1 MSRFKELLTMKGKN
15 KNNINK
21 NSQNDSL
28 SELMDLYSSLKVSK
42 EYLQCFNNVL
52 LLLDKTYQSGFITNE
67 IFKIRKI
74 KNLIQKLN
82 KNISTREKLISL
94 LLKYDKYLTLH
105 ITDDI
110 HNDTIKELKDVLSDI
125 RIVSINIILGFLKIK
140 KTIALDCLRGKFSI
154 ENIITNEREY
164 LNKMKCDLYFLK
176 NSTIGNF
183 FNINENIDTFLS
195 NLKMEIPYDENISML
210 IKKCEYFLIKKNIE
224 IEMEEIRKEKEKME
238 KLKKNDLDIIEEKK
252 EDNDSINKKEKEME
266 EKVKEDI
273 NINQNHKQNKENK
286 NEEKKENKKI
296 IEKIP
301 QNNKYQY
308 EYIIGSLKQ
317 IDEIYSKY
325 YTSIPDDL
333 KNSFNISKNYND
345 YIKGIFPHIII
356 IKDNSKQIKGISFIN
371 FIESYKLFISNFSTN
386 TIEDYKDILN
396 DFIDFLKNN
405 YIFEELFL
413 DFYYNHIDGKFIQ
426 NKDLEKIL
434 TKEIKFKW
442 VNMENDG
449 TIRKIKY
456 KLINPNFKEK
466 KRNEGDIIKIKD
478 MAYIQF
484 KNIQGENATNMNDSD
499 LDKTKGIINMNS
511 IIKGEEEINIFPLFS
526 LFCEMMY
533 NGEYGV
539 ESQSM
544 EYMNMEVMKDISEDL
559 IKNFIKIDKDTFIK
573 YINEEY
579 SKIKIEKEKIG
590 SKLISDKENFN
601 CGSIFDMSISFENM
615 ISTKINNKIY
625 NKIWYIEDNSFI
637 QKLELKETEEIFYLL
652 PTKNEKIS
660 VMIYEENKQNKKS
673 QLNNYFEKDKENE
686 MTLFQYMNKIY
697 QDIIPIEN
705 ENKKGI
711 FIPPFSNSKFIN
723 FDNPKLLDEF
733 TVDNME
739 QNSYRIQ
746 NFSQLSQF
754 VFDEDKSKNL
764 LEIKLNEKDDII
776 IKNNFI
782 MAIINYDALNELE
795 VPTIMTF
802 LVNNK

>member
-1 MSRFKELLTMKGKN
+1 
-15 KNNINK
+15 
-21 NSQNDSL
+21 
-28 SELMDLYSSLKVSK
+28 
-42 EYLQCFNNVL
+42 
-52 LLLDKTYQSGFITNE
+52 
-67 IFKIRKI
+67 
-74 KNLIQKLN
+74 
-82 KNISTREKLISL
+82 
-94 LLKYDKYLTLH
+94 
-105 ITDDI
+105 
-110 HNDTIKELKDVLSDI
+110 
-125 RIVSINIILGFLKIK
+125 
-140 KTIALDCLRGKFSI
+140 
-154 ENIITNEREY
+154 
-164 LNKMKCDLYFLK
+164 
-176 NSTIGNF
+176 
-183 FNINENIDTFLS
+183 
-195 NLKMEIPYDENISML
+195 
-210 IKKCEYFLIKKNIE
+210 
-224 IEMEEIRKEKEKME
+224 
-238 KLKKNDLDIIEEKK
+238 
-252 EDNDSINKKEKEME
+252 
-266 EKVKEDI
+266 
-273 NINQNHKQNKENK
+273 
-286 NEEKKENKKI
+286 
-296 IEKIP
+296 
-301 QNNKYQY
+301 
-308 EYIIGSLKQ
+308 
-317 IDEIYSKY
+317 
-325 YTSIPDDL
+325 
-333 KNSFNISKNYND
+333 
-345 YIKGIFPHIII
+345 
-356 IKDNSKQIKGISFIN
+356 
-371 FIESYKLFISNFSTN
+371 
-386 TIEDYKDILN
+386 
-396 DFIDFLKNN
+396 
-405 YIFEELFL
+405 
-413 DFYYNHIDGKFIQ
+413 
-426 NKDLEKIL
+426 
-434 TKEIKFKW
+434 
-442 VNMENDG
+442 
-449 TIRKIKY
+449 
-456 KLINPNFKEK
+456 
-466 KRNEGDIIKIKD
+466 
-478 MAYIQF
+478 
-484 KNIQGENATNMNDSD
+484 
-499 LDKTKGIINMNS
+499 
-511 IIKGEEEINIFPLFS
+511 
-526 LFCEMMY
+526 
-533 NGEYGV
+533 
-539 ESQSM
+539 M

>member
-67 IFKIRKI
+67 IFKMRKI

-82 KNISTREKLISL
+82 KNISTRDKLISL
-94 LLKYDKYLTLH
+94 LKKYNNYLTLH
-105 ITDDI
+105 INDDI

-125 RIVSINIILGFLKIK
+125 RIVSINIILRFLKIK
-140 KTIALDCLRGKFSI
+140 KTTALDCLRGKFSI
-154 ENIITNEREY
+154 DNIITNERQY
-164 LNKMKCDLYFLK
+164 LNQMKEDLFFLK

-183 FNINENIDTFLS
+183 FSINENIDTFLS
-195 NLKMEIPYDENISML
+195 NLKMEVPYDENVSML

-224 IEMEEIRKEKEKME
+224 IQMEEIRKEKEKM
-238 KLKKNDLDIIEEKK
+238 KNIQKNDLDIIIEKK
-252 EDNDSINKKEKEME
+252 ENNDSISKKEKEME

-273 NINQNHKQNKENK
+273 NINQIKQNNDYK
-286 NEEKKENKKI
+286 NEEKNENKKI

-301 QNNKYQY
+301 SKNKYQY

-317 IDEIYSKY
+317 IDDIYSQY
-325 YTSIPDDL
+325 YKSIPEDL

-356 IKDNSKQIKGISFIN
+356 IKDNSKQIKGMTFIN

-396 DFIDFLKNN
+396 DLIDFLKNN
-405 YIFEELFL
+405 YIFKELFI
-413 DFYYNHIDGKFIQ
+413 DFYYNHIDDKFIQ
-426 NKDLEKIL
+426 NKELEKIL

-449 TIRKIKY
+449 KIRKIKY
-456 KLINPNFKEK
+456 KLINPNFTEK
-466 KRNEGDIIKIKD
+466 KKNEGDLIKIKD

-559 IKNFIKIDKDTFIK
+559 IKNFIKIDKDIFVK

-579 SKIKIEKEKIG
+579 SKIKIEKDKIG

-601 CGSIFDMSISFENM
+601 CGSIFDMSISFEN
-615 ISTKINNKIY
+615 ILSTKIDNKIY
-625 NKIWYIEDNSFI
+625 NKIWFIDDNSFI

-660 VMIYEENKQNKKS
+660 IMIYEENKQNKKS
-673 QLNNYFEKDKENE
+673 QLNNYFEKNKENE

-711 FIPPFSNSKFIN
+711 FIPPFSNTKFIN

-746 NFSQLSQF
+746 NFSQLSEF
-754 VFDEDKSKNL
+754 IFDVDTSKKL
-764 LEIKLNEKDDII
+764 LEIEINEKDDII

-782 MAIINYDALNELE
+782 IAIINYDALNELE
-795 VPTIMTF
+795 VSTIMTF
-802 LVNNK
+802 LINNK

>member
-1 MSRFKELLTMKGKN
+1 MKGKN
-15 KNNINK
+15 KKNTNK
-21 NSQNDSL
+21 NSQNDNL

-82 KNISTREKLISL
+82 KTISTREKLISL
-94 LLKYDKYLTLH
+94 LMKYDKYLTLH

-140 KTIALDCLRGKFSI
+140 KTTALDCLRGKFSI
-154 ENIITNEREY
+154 DNIITNEREY
-164 LNKMKCDLYFLK
+164 LNKMKFDLYFLK
-176 NSTIGNF
+176 NSTIGKF

-195 NLKMEIPYDENISML
+195 NLKMEVPYDENISML

-224 IEMEEIRKEKEKME
+224 IEMEEIRKEKEKM
-238 KLKKNDLDIIEEKK
+238 KNLKKNDLDRIEEKK
-252 EDNDSINKKEKEME
+252 EDNDSINKKEKELE

-273 NINQNHKQNKENK
+273 NRNQIHKQINDKK
-286 NEEKKENKKI
+286 NEEKNEKNKKI

-301 QNNKYQY
+301 QKNKYQY

-325 YTSIPDDL
+325 YESIPPDL

-356 IKDNSKQIKGISFIN
+356 IKDNSKQIKGMTFIN
-371 FIESYKLFISNFSTN
+371 FIESYKLCISNFSTN
-386 TIEDYKDILN
+386 SIEDYKDILN

-449 TIRKIKY
+449 KIRKIKY
-456 KLINPNFKEK
+456 KLINPNFTEK

-511 IIKGEEEINIFPLFS
+511 IIKGEEDINIFPLFS

-559 IKNFIKIDKDTFIK
+559 IKNFIKIDKDTFLK

-601 CGSIFDMSISFENM
+601 CGSIFDMSISFNNM
-615 ISTKINNKIY
+615 LTTKINNKIY

-746 NFSQLSQF
+746 NFSQISQI
-754 VFDEDKSKNL
+754 VFDEDTSKQL
-764 LEIKLNEKDDII
+764 LEIKLNEKEDII

-782 MAIINYDALNELE
+782 IAIINYDALNELE

>member
-1 MSRFKELLTMKGKN
+1 MKGKN
-15 KNNINK
+15 KKNTNK
-21 NSQNDSL
+21 NSQNDNL

-82 KNISTREKLISL
+82 KTISTREKLISL
-94 LLKYDKYLTLH
+94 LMKYDKYLTFH

-164 LNKMKCDLYFLK
+164 LNKMKFDLYFLK
-176 NSTIGNF
+176 NSTIGKF

-195 NLKMEIPYDENISML
+195 NLKMEVPYDENISML

-224 IEMEEIRKEKEKME
+224 IEMEEIRKEKEKM
-238 KLKKNDLDIIEEKK
+238 KNLKKNDLDIIEEKK
-252 EDNDSINKKEKEME
+252 EDNDSINKKEKELE

-273 NINQNHKQNKENK
+273 NRNQIHKQINDKKTEEK
-286 NEEKKENKKI
+286 NEKNKKI

-301 QNNKYQY
+301 QKNKYQY

-325 YTSIPDDL
+325 YESIPADL
-333 KNSFNISKNYND
+333 KNSFNITKNYND

-356 IKDNSKQIKGISFIN
+356 IKDNSKQIKGMTFIN
-371 FIESYKLFISNFSTN
+371 FIESYKLYISNFSTN
-386 TIEDYKDILN
+386 SIEDYKDILN
-396 DFIDFLKNN
+396 DFIDYLKNN

-449 TIRKIKY
+449 KIRKIKY
-456 KLINPNFKEK
+456 KLINQNFTEK
-466 KRNEGDIIKIKD
+466 KKNEGDLIKIKD

-559 IKNFIKIDKDTFIK
+559 IKNFIKIDKDIFVK

-579 SKIKIEKEKIG
+579 SKIKIEKDKIG

-601 CGSIFDMSISFENM
+601 CGSIFDMSISFEN
-615 ISTKINNKIY
+615 ILSTKIDNKIY
-625 NKIWYIEDNSFI
+625 NKIWFIDDNSFI

-746 NFSQLSQF
+746 NFSQISQI
-754 VFDEDKSKNL
+754 VFDEDTSKQL
-764 LEIKLNEKDDII
+764 LEIQFNEKEDII

-782 MAIINYDALNELE
+782 IAIINYDALNELE

>member
-67 IFKIRKI
+67 IFKMRKI

-82 KNISTREKLISL
+82 KNISTRDKLISL
-94 LLKYDKYLTLH
+94 LKKYNNYLTLH
-105 ITDDI
+105 INDDI

-140 KTIALDCLRGKFSI
+140 KTTALDCLRGKFSI
-154 ENIITNEREY
+154 DNIITNERQY
-164 LNKMKCDLYFLK
+164 LNQMKEDLFFLK

-183 FNINENIDTFLS
+183 FSINENIDTFLS
-195 NLKMEIPYDENISML
+195 NLKMEVPYDENVSML

-224 IEMEEIRKEKEKME
+224 IQMEEIRKEKEKM
-238 KLKKNDLDIIEEKK
+238 KNIQKNDLDIIIEKK
-252 EDNDSINKKEKEME
+252 ENNDSISKKEKEME

-273 NINQNHKQNKENK
+273 NINQIKQNNDYK
-286 NEEKKENKKI
+286 NEEKNENKKI

-301 QNNKYQY
+301 SKNKYQY

-317 IDEIYSKY
+317 IDDIYSQYHK
-325 YTSIPDDL
+325 SIPEDL

-356 IKDNSKQIKGISFIN
+356 IKDNSKQIKGMTFIN

-396 DFIDFLKNN
+396 DLIDFLKNN
-405 YIFEELFL
+405 YIFKELFI
-413 DFYYNHIDGKFIQ
+413 DFYYNHIDDKFIQ
-426 NKDLEKIL
+426 NKELEKIL

-449 TIRKIKY
+449 KIRKIKY
-456 KLINPNFKEK
+456 KLINPNFTEK
-466 KRNEGDIIKIKD
+466 KKNEGDLIKIKD

-559 IKNFIKIDKDTFIK
+559 IKNFIKIDKDIFVK

-579 SKIKIEKEKIG
+579 SKIKIEKDKIG

-601 CGSIFDMSISFENM
+601 CGSIFDMSISFEN
-615 ISTKINNKIY
+615 ILSTKIDNKIY
-625 NKIWYIEDNSFI
+625 NKIWFIDDNSFI

-660 VMIYEENKQNKKS
+660 IMIYEENKQNKKS
-673 QLNNYFEKDKENE
+673 QLNNYFEKNKENE

-711 FIPPFSNSKFIN
+711 FIPPFSNTKFIN

-746 NFSQLSQF
+746 NFSQLSEF
-754 VFDEDKSKNL
+754 IFDVDTSKKL
-764 LEIKLNEKDDII
+764 LEIEINEKDDII

-782 MAIINYDALNELE
+782 IAIINYDALNELE
-795 VPTIMTF
+795 VSTIMTF
-802 LVNNK
+802 LINNK

>member
-1 MSRFKELLTMKGKN
+1 MKGKN

-67 IFKIRKI
+67 IFKMRKI

-82 KNISTREKLISL
+82 KNISTRDKLISL
-94 LLKYDKYLTLH
+94 LKKYNNYLTLH
-105 ITDDI
+105 INDDI

-140 KTIALDCLRGKFSI
+140 KTTALDCLRGKFSI
-154 ENIITNEREY
+154 DNIITNERQY
-164 LNKMKCDLYFLK
+164 LNQMKEDLFFLK

-183 FNINENIDTFLS
+183 FSINENIDTFLS
-195 NLKMEIPYDENISML
+195 NLKMEVPYDENVSML

-224 IEMEEIRKEKEKME
+224 IQMEEIRKEKEKM
-238 KLKKNDLDIIEEKK
+238 KNIQKNDLDIIIEKK
-252 EDNDSINKKEKEME
+252 ENNDSISKKEKEME

-273 NINQNHKQNKENK
+273 NINQIKQNNDYK
-286 NEEKKENKKI
+286 NEEKNENKKI

-301 QNNKYQY
+301 SKNKYQY

-325 YTSIPDDL
+325 YKSIPEDL

-356 IKDNSKQIKGISFIN
+356 IKDNSKQIKGMTFIN

-396 DFIDFLKNN
+396 DLIDFLKNN
-405 YIFEELFL
+405 YIFKELFI
-413 DFYYNHIDGKFIQ
+413 DFYYNHIDDKFIQ
-426 NKDLEKIL
+426 NKELEKIL

-449 TIRKIKY
+449 KIRKIKY
-456 KLINPNFKEK
+456 KLINPNFTEK
-466 KRNEGDIIKIKD
+466 KKKEGDLIKIKN

-559 IKNFIKIDKDTFIK
+559 IKNFIKIDKDIFVK

-579 SKIKIEKEKIG
+579 SKIKIEKDKIG

-601 CGSIFDMSISFENM
+601 CGSIFDMSISFEN
-615 ISTKINNKIY
+615 ILSTKIDNKIY
-625 NKIWYIEDNSFI
+625 NKIWFIDDNSFI

-660 VMIYEENKQNKKS
+660 IMIYEENKQNKKS
-673 QLNNYFEKDKENE
+673 QLNNYFEKNKENE

-711 FIPPFSNSKFIN
+711 FIPPFSNTKFIN

-746 NFSQLSQF
+746 NFSQLSEF
-754 VFDEDKSKNL
+754 IFDVDTSKKL
-764 LEIKLNEKDDII
+764 LEIEINEKDDII

-782 MAIINYDALNELE
+782 IAIINYDALNELE
-795 VPTIMTF
+795 VSTIMTF
-802 LVNNK
+802 LINNK

>member
-1 MSRFKELLTMKGKN
+1 
-15 KNNINK
+15 
-21 NSQNDSL
+21 
-28 SELMDLYSSLKVSK
+28 MDLYSSLKVSK

-67 IFKIRKI
+67 IFKMRKI

-82 KNISTREKLISL
+82 KNISTRDKLISL
-94 LLKYDKYLTLH
+94 LKKYNNYLTLH
-105 ITDDI
+105 INDDI

-140 KTIALDCLRGKFSI
+140 KTTALDCLRGKFSI
-154 ENIITNEREY
+154 DNIITNERQY
-164 LNKMKCDLYFLK
+164 LNQMKEDLFFLK

-183 FNINENIDTFLS
+183 FSINENIDTFLS
-195 NLKMEIPYDENISML
+195 NLKMEVPYDENVSML

-224 IEMEEIRKEKEKME
+224 IQMEEIRKEKEKM
-238 KLKKNDLDIIEEKK
+238 KNIQKNDLDIIIEKK
-252 EDNDSINKKEKEME
+252 ENNDSISKKEKEME

-273 NINQNHKQNKENK
+273 NINQIKQNNDYK
-286 NEEKKENKKI
+286 NEEKNENKKI

-301 QNNKYQY
+301 SKNKYQY

-325 YTSIPDDL
+325 YESIPADL
-333 KNSFNISKNYND
+333 KNSFNITKNYND

-356 IKDNSKQIKGISFIN
+356 IKDNSKQIKGMTFIN

-396 DFIDFLKNN
+396 DLIDFLKNN
-405 YIFEELFL
+405 YIFKELFI
-413 DFYYNHIDGKFIQ
+413 DFYYNHIDDKFIQ
-426 NKDLEKIL
+426 NKELEKIL

-449 TIRKIKY
+449 KIRKIKY
-456 KLINPNFKEK
+456 KLINQNFTEK
-466 KRNEGDIIKIKD
+466 KKNEGDLIKIKD

-559 IKNFIKIDKDTFIK
+559 IKNFIKIDKDIFVK

-579 SKIKIEKEKIG
+579 SKIKIEKDKIG

-601 CGSIFDMSISFENM
+601 CGSIFDMSISFEN
-615 ISTKINNKIY
+615 ILSTKIDNKIY
-625 NKIWYIEDNSFI
+625 NKIWFIDDNSFI

-660 VMIYEENKQNKKS
+660 IMIYEENKQNKKS

-711 FIPPFSNSKFIN
+711 FIPPFSNTKFIN

-746 NFSQLSQF
+746 NFSQISQI
-754 VFDEDKSKNL
+754 VFDEDTSKQL
-764 LEIKLNEKDDII
+764 LEIQLNEKEDII

-782 MAIINYDALNELE
+782 IAIINYDALNELE

>member
-1 MSRFKELLTMKGKN
+1 MKGKN

-67 IFKIRKI
+67 IFKMRKI

-82 KNISTREKLISL
+82 KNISTRDKLISL
-94 LLKYDKYLTLH
+94 LKKYNNYLTLH
-105 ITDDI
+105 INDDI

-140 KTIALDCLRGKFSI
+140 KTTALDCLRGKFSI
-154 ENIITNEREY
+154 DNIITNERQY
-164 LNKMKCDLYFLK
+164 LNQMKEDLFFLK

-183 FNINENIDTFLS
+183 FSINENIDTFLS
-195 NLKMEIPYDENISML
+195 NLKMEVPYDENVSML

-224 IEMEEIRKEKEKME
+224 IQMEEIRKEKEKM
-238 KLKKNDLDIIEEKK
+238 KNIQKNDLDIIIEKK
-252 EDNDSINKKEKEME
+252 ENNDSISKKEKEME

-273 NINQNHKQNKENK
+273 NINQNHKQNNENK

-301 QNNKYQY
+301 SKNKYQY

-356 IKDNSKQIKGISFIN
+356 IKDNSKQIKGMTFIN

-511 IIKGEEEINIFPLFS
+511 IIKGEEDINIFPLFS

-579 SKIKIEKEKIG
+579 SKIKIEKDKIG

-625 NKIWYIEDNSFI
+625 NKIWFIDDNSFI

>member
-82 KNISTREKLISL
+82 KTISTREKLISL
-94 LLKYDKYLTLH
+94 LMKYDKYLTLH

-164 LNKMKCDLYFLK
+164 LNKMKFDLYFLK
-176 NSTIGNF
+176 NSTIGKF

-195 NLKMEIPYDENISML
+195 NLKMEVPYDENISML

-224 IEMEEIRKEKEKME
+224 IEMEEIRKEKEKM
-238 KLKKNDLDIIEEKK
+238 KNLKKNDLDIIEEKK

-273 NINQNHKQNKENK
+273 NINQIKQNNDYK
-286 NEEKKENKKI
+286 NEEKNENKKI

-301 QNNKYQY
+301 SKNKYQY

-325 YTSIPDDL
+325 YESIPPDL
-333 KNSFNISKNYND
+333 KNSFNITKNYND
-345 YIKGIFPHIII
+345 YIKGIFPHSII
-356 IKDNSKQIKGISFIN
+356 IKDNSKQIKGMTFIN

-396 DFIDFLKNN
+396 DLIDFLKNN
-405 YIFEELFL
+405 YIFKELFI
-413 DFYYNHIDGKFIQ
+413 DFYYNHIDDKFIQ
-426 NKDLEKIL
+426 NKELEKIL

-449 TIRKIKY
+449 KIRKIKY
-456 KLINPNFKEK
+456 KLINQNFTEK
-466 KRNEGDIIKIKD
+466 K
-478 MAYIQF
+478 
-484 KNIQGENATNMNDSD
+484 
-499 LDKTKGIINMNS
+499 
-511 IIKGEEEINIFPLFS
+511 
-526 LFCEMMY
+526 
-533 NGEYGV
+533 
-539 ESQSM
+539 
-544 EYMNMEVMKDISEDL
+544 
-559 IKNFIKIDKDTFIK
+559 
-573 YINEEY
+573 
-579 SKIKIEKEKIG
+579 
-590 SKLISDKENFN
+590 
-601 CGSIFDMSISFENM
+601 
-615 ISTKINNKIY
+615 
-625 NKIWYIEDNSFI
+625 
-637 QKLELKETEEIFYLL
+637 
-652 PTKNEKIS
+652 
-660 VMIYEENKQNKKS
+660 KK
-673 QLNNYFEKDKENE
+673 
-686 MTLFQYMNKIY
+686 
-697 QDIIPIEN
+697 
-705 ENKKGI
+705 
-711 FIPPFSNSKFIN
+711 
-723 FDNPKLLDEF
+723 
-733 TVDNME
+733 
-739 QNSYRIQ
+739 
-746 NFSQLSQF
+746 
-754 VFDEDKSKNL
+754 
-764 LEIKLNEKDDII
+764 
-776 IKNNFI
+776 
-782 MAIINYDALNELE
+782 
-795 VPTIMTF
+795 
-802 LVNNK
+802 

>member
-1 MSRFKELLTMKGKN
+1 MKGKN

-67 IFKIRKI
+67 IFKMRKI

-82 KNISTREKLISL
+82 KNISTRDKLISL
-94 LLKYDKYLTLH
+94 LKKYNNYLTLH
-105 ITDDI
+105 INDDI

-140 KTIALDCLRGKFSI
+140 KTTALDCLRGKFSI
-154 ENIITNEREY
+154 DNIITNERQY
-164 LNKMKCDLYFLK
+164 LNQMKEDLFFLK

-183 FNINENIDTFLS
+183 FSINENIDTFLS
-195 NLKMEIPYDENISML
+195 NLKMEVPYDENVSML

-224 IEMEEIRKEKEKME
+224 IQMEEIRKEKEKM
-238 KLKKNDLDIIEEKK
+238 KNIQKNDLDIIIEKK
-252 EDNDSINKKEKEME
+252 ENNDSISKKEKEME

-273 NINQNHKQNKENK
+273 NINQIKQNNDYK
-286 NEEKKENKKI
+286 NEEKNENKKI

-301 QNNKYQY
+301 SKNKYQY

-317 IDEIYSKY
+317 IDDIYSQY
-325 YTSIPDDL
+325 YKSIPEDL

-356 IKDNSKQIKGISFIN
+356 IKDNSKQIKGMTFIN

-396 DFIDFLKNN
+396 DLIDFLKNN
-405 YIFEELFL
+405 YIFKELFI
-413 DFYYNHIDGKFIQ
+413 DFYYNHIDDKFIQ
-426 NKDLEKIL
+426 NKELEKIL

-449 TIRKIKY
+449 KIRKIKY
-456 KLINPNFKEK
+456 KFINQNFTEK
-466 KRNEGDIIKIKD
+466 KKNEGDLIKIKD

-559 IKNFIKIDKDTFIK
+559 IKNFIKIDKDIFVK

-579 SKIKIEKEKIG
+579 SKIKIEKDKIG

-601 CGSIFDMSISFENM
+601 CGSIFDMSISFEN
-615 ISTKINNKIY
+615 ILSTKIDNKIY
-625 NKIWYIEDNSFI
+625 NKIWFIDDNSFI

-660 VMIYEENKQNKKS
+660 IMIYEENKQNKKS
-673 QLNNYFEKDKENE
+673 QLNNYFEKNKENE

-711 FIPPFSNSKFIN
+711 FIPPFSNTKFIN

-746 NFSQLSQF
+746 NFSQLSEF
-754 VFDEDKSKNL
+754 IFDVDTSKKL
-764 LEIKLNEKDDII
+764 LEIEINEKDDII

-782 MAIINYDALNELE
+782 IAIINYDALNELE
-795 VPTIMTF
+795 VSTIMTF
-802 LVNNK
+802 LINNK

>member
-356 IKDNSKQIKGISFIN
+356 IKDNSKQIKGMSFIN

>member
-1 MSRFKELLTMKGKN
+1 MKGKN

-52 LLLDKTYQSGFITNE
+52 LLLDKTYQSGFIANE
-67 IFKIRKI
+67 IFKMRKI

-82 KNISTREKLISL
+82 KNISTRDKLISL
-94 LLKYDKYLTLH
+94 LKKYNNYLTLH
-105 ITDDI
+105 INDDI

-140 KTIALDCLRGKFSI
+140 KTTALDCLRGKFSI
-154 ENIITNEREY
+154 DNIITNERQY
-164 LNKMKCDLYFLK
+164 LNQMKEDLFFLK

-183 FNINENIDTFLS
+183 FSINENIDTFLS
-195 NLKMEIPYDENISML
+195 NLKMEVPYDENVSML

-224 IEMEEIRKEKEKME
+224 IQMEEIRKEKEKM
-238 KLKKNDLDIIEEKK
+238 KNIQKNDLDIIIEKK
-252 EDNDSINKKEKEME
+252 ENNDSISKKEKEME

-273 NINQNHKQNKENK
+273 NINQIKQNNDYK
-286 NEEKKENKKI
+286 NEEKNENKKI

-301 QNNKYQY
+301 SKNKYQY

-325 YTSIPDDL
+325 YKSIPEDL

-356 IKDNSKQIKGISFIN
+356 IKDNSKQIKGMTFIN

-386 TIEDYKDILN
+386 TIEDYKDIIN
-396 DFIDFLKNN
+396 DLIDFLKNN
-405 YIFEELFL
+405 YIFKELFI
-413 DFYYNHIDGKFIQ
+413 DFYYNHIDDKFIQ
-426 NKDLEKIL
+426 NKELEKIL

-449 TIRKIKY
+449 KIRKIKY
-456 KLINPNFKEK
+456 KLPNPNFNEK
-466 KRNEGDIIKIKD
+466 NISEGDLIKIKN
-478 MAYIQF
+478 MSYIQF
-484 KNIQGENATNMNDSD
+484 KILQGDNATNMNDSD
-499 LDKTKGIINMNS
+499 LDKTKGIINLNS
-511 IIKGEEEINIFPLFS
+511 IIKEEEEINIFPLFS

-559 IKNFIKIDKDTFIK
+559 IKNFIKTNKEVFINFIK
-573 YINEEY
+573 EKY
-579 SKIKIEKEKIG
+579 SNFKIENDIIG
-590 SKLISDKENFN
+590 SKLISDKDNFN
-601 CGSIFDMSISFENM
+601 CGSFLDMSISFEN
-615 ISTKINNKIY
+615 IITSKINNKIY
-625 NKIWYIEDNSFI
+625 NKIWYNDINSGV
-637 QKLELKETEEIFYLL
+637 QKLILQETEEIFYLL
-652 PTKNEKIS
+652 PTKNEKVS
-660 VMIYEENKQNKKS
+660 VMIYEENKENKKS
-673 QLNNYFEKDKENE
+673 NLNYYFDPKKENE
-686 MTLFQYMNKIY
+686 ITLIQYINKNY
-697 QDIIPIEN
+697 EDIIPIEN
-705 ENKKGI
+705 GNKKGI
-711 FIPPFSNSKFIN
+711 FIPPFSKYNKLN
-723 FDNPKLLDEF
+723 FENPKSLDEF

-739 QNSYRIQ
+739 QNSYRIE
-746 NFSQLSQF
+746 NFSQISELIFDKDNSKQF
-754 VFDEDKSKNL
+754 LDIEY
-764 LEIKLNEKDDII
+764 NEKEDYI

-782 MAIINYDALNELE
+782 IAIINYDALNDLE
-795 VPTIMTF
+795 IPSILSF
-802 LVNNK
+802 LVKI

>member
-1 MSRFKELLTMKGKN
+1 MKGKN

-140 KTIALDCLRGKFSI
+140 KTTALDCLRGKFSI
-154 ENIITNEREY
+154 DNIITNERQY
-164 LNKMKCDLYFLK
+164 LNQMKEDLFFLK

-183 FNINENIDTFLS
+183 FSINENIDTFLS
-195 NLKMEIPYDENISML
+195 NLKMEVPYDENVSML

-224 IEMEEIRKEKEKME
+224 IQMEEIRKEKEKM
-238 KLKKNDLDIIEEKK
+238 KNIQKNDLDIIIEKK
-252 EDNDSINKKEKEME
+252 ENNDSISKKEKEME

-273 NINQNHKQNKENK
+273 NINQIKQNNDYK
-286 NEEKKENKKI
+286 NEEKNENKKI

-301 QNNKYQY
+301 SKNKYQY

-325 YTSIPDDL
+325 YKSIPEDL

-356 IKDNSKQIKGISFIN
+356 IKDNSKQIKGMTFIN
-371 FIESYKLFISNFSTN
+371 FIESYKLYISNFSTN
-386 TIEDYKDILN
+386 SIEDYKDILN

-559 IKNFIKIDKDTFIK
+559 IKNFIKIDKDIFVK

-579 SKIKIEKEKIG
+579 SKIKIEKDKIG

-601 CGSIFDMSISFENM
+601 CGSIFDMSISFEN
-615 ISTKINNKIY
+615 ILSTKIDNKIY
-625 NKIWYIEDNSFI
+625 NKIWFIDDNSFI

-660 VMIYEENKQNKKS
+660 IMIYEENKQNKKS
-673 QLNNYFEKDKENE
+673 QLNNYFEKNKENE

-711 FIPPFSNSKFIN
+711 FIPPFSNTKFIN

-746 NFSQLSQF
+746 NFSQLSEF
-754 VFDEDKSKNL
+754 IFDVDTSKKL
-764 LEIKLNEKDDII
+764 LEIEINEKEDII

-782 MAIINYDALNELE
+782 IAIINYDALNELE
-795 VPTIMTF
+795 VSTIMTF
-802 LVNNK
+802 LINNK

>member
-1 MSRFKELLTMKGKN
+1 MKGKN

-67 IFKIRKI
+67 IFKMRKI

-82 KNISTREKLISL
+82 KNISTRDKLISL
-94 LLKYDKYLTLH
+94 LKKYNNYLTLH
-105 ITDDI
+105 INDDI

-140 KTIALDCLRGKFSI
+140 KTTALDCLRGKFSI
-154 ENIITNEREY
+154 DNIITNERQY
-164 LNKMKCDLYFLK
+164 LNQMKEDLFFLK

-183 FNINENIDTFLS
+183 FSINENIDTFLS
-195 NLKMEIPYDENISML
+195 NLKMEVPYDENVSML

-224 IEMEEIRKEKEKME
+224 IQMEEIRKEKEKM
-238 KLKKNDLDIIEEKK
+238 KNIQKNDLDIIIEKK
-252 EDNDSINKKEKEME
+252 ENNDSISKKEKEME

-273 NINQNHKQNKENK
+273 NINQIKQNNDYK
-286 NEEKKENKKI
+286 NEEKNENKKI

-301 QNNKYQY
+301 SKNKYQY

-317 IDEIYSKY
+317 IDDIYSQY
-325 YTSIPDDL
+325 YKSIPEDL

-356 IKDNSKQIKGISFIN
+356 IKDNSKQIKGMTFIN

-396 DFIDFLKNN
+396 DLIDFLKNN
-405 YIFEELFL
+405 YIFKELFI
-413 DFYYNHIDGKFIQ
+413 DFYYNHIDDKFIQ
-426 NKDLEKIL
+426 NKELEKIL

-449 TIRKIKY
+449 KIRKIKY
-456 KLINPNFKEK
+456 KLINPNFTEK
-466 KRNEGDIIKIKD
+466 KKNEGDLIKIKD

-559 IKNFIKIDKDTFIK
+559 IKNFIKIDKDIFVK

-579 SKIKIEKEKIG
+579 SKIKIEKDKIG

-601 CGSIFDMSISFENM
+601 CGSIFDMSISFEN
-615 ISTKINNKIY
+615 ILSTKIDNKIY
-625 NKIWYIEDNSFI
+625 NKIWFIDDNSFI

-660 VMIYEENKQNKKS
+660 IMIYEENKQNKKS
-673 QLNNYFEKDKENE
+673 QLNNYFEKNKENE

-711 FIPPFSNSKFIN
+711 FIPPFSNTKFIN

-746 NFSQLSQF
+746 NFSQLSEF
-754 VFDEDKSKNL
+754 IFDVDTSKKL
-764 LEIKLNEKDDII
+764 LEIEINEKDDII

-782 MAIINYDALNELE
+782 IAIINYDALNELE
-795 VPTIMTF
+795 VSTIMTF
-802 LVNNK
+802 LINNK

>member
-1 MSRFKELLTMKGKN
+1 M
-15 KNNINK
+15 
-21 NSQNDSL
+21 
-28 SELMDLYSSLKVSK
+28 
-42 EYLQCFNNVL
+42 
-52 LLLDKTYQSGFITNE
+52 
-67 IFKIRKI
+67 
-74 KNLIQKLN
+74 
-82 KNISTREKLISL
+82 
-94 LLKYDKYLTLH
+94 
-105 ITDDI
+105 
-110 HNDTIKELKDVLSDI
+110 
-125 RIVSINIILGFLKIK
+125 
-140 KTIALDCLRGKFSI
+140 
-154 ENIITNEREY
+154 
-164 LNKMKCDLYFLK
+164 
-176 NSTIGNF
+176 
-183 FNINENIDTFLS
+183 
-195 NLKMEIPYDENISML
+195 
-210 IKKCEYFLIKKNIE
+210 
-224 IEMEEIRKEKEKME
+224 
-238 KLKKNDLDIIEEKK
+238 
-252 EDNDSINKKEKEME
+252 
-266 EKVKEDI
+266 
-273 NINQNHKQNKENK
+273 
-286 NEEKKENKKI
+286 
-296 IEKIP
+296 
-301 QNNKYQY
+301 
-308 EYIIGSLKQ
+308 
-317 IDEIYSKY
+317 
-325 YTSIPDDL
+325 
-333 KNSFNISKNYND
+333 
-345 YIKGIFPHIII
+345 
-356 IKDNSKQIKGISFIN
+356 SFIN

-579 SKIKIEKEKIG
+579 SKIKIEKEKFG

>member
-67 IFKIRKI
+67 IFKMRKI

-82 KNISTREKLISL
+82 KNISTRDKLISL
-94 LLKYDKYLTLH
+94 LKKYNNYLTLH
-105 ITDDI
+105 INDDI

-140 KTIALDCLRGKFSI
+140 KTTALDCLRGKFSI
-154 ENIITNEREY
+154 DNIITNERQY
-164 LNKMKCDLYFLK
+164 LNQMKEDLFFLK

-183 FNINENIDTFLS
+183 FSINENIDTFLS
-195 NLKMEIPYDENISML
+195 NLKMEVPYDENVSML

-224 IEMEEIRKEKEKME
+224 IQMEEIRKEKEKM
-238 KLKKNDLDIIEEKK
+238 KNIQKNDLDIIIEKK
-252 EDNDSINKKEKEME
+252 ENNDSISKKEKEME

-273 NINQNHKQNKENK
+273 NINQIKQNNDYK
-286 NEEKKENKKI
+286 NEEKNENKKI

-301 QNNKYQY
+301 SKNKYQY

-317 IDEIYSKY
+317 IDDIYSQY
-325 YTSIPDDL
+325 YKSIPEDL

-356 IKDNSKQIKGISFIN
+356 IKDNSKQIKGMTFIN

-396 DFIDFLKNN
+396 DLIDFLKNN
-405 YIFEELFL
+405 YIFKELFI
-413 DFYYNHIDGKFIQ
+413 DFYYNHIDDKFIQ
-426 NKDLEKIL
+426 NKELEKIL

-449 TIRKIKY
+449 KIRKIKY
-456 KLINPNFKEK
+456 KLINPNFTEK
-466 KRNEGDIIKIKD
+466 KKNEGDLIKIKD

-559 IKNFIKIDKDTFIK
+559 IKNFIKIDKDIFVK

-579 SKIKIEKEKIG
+579 SKIKIEKDKIG

-601 CGSIFDMSISFENM
+601 CGSIFDMSISFEN
-615 ISTKINNKIY
+615 ILSTKIDNKIY
-625 NKIWYIEDNSFI
+625 NKIWFIDDNSFI

-660 VMIYEENKQNKKS
+660 IMIYEENKQNKKS
-673 QLNNYFEKDKENE
+673 QLNNYFEKNKENE

-711 FIPPFSNSKFIN
+711 FIPPFSNTKFIN

-746 NFSQLSQF
+746 NFSQLSEF
-754 VFDEDKSKNL
+754 IFDVDTSKKL
-764 LEIKLNEKDDII
+764 LEIEINEKDDII

-782 MAIINYDALNELE
+782 IAIINYDALNELE
-795 VPTIMTF
+795 VSTIMTF
-802 LVNNK
+802 LINNK

>member
-1 MSRFKELLTMKGKN
+1 MKGKN

-67 IFKIRKI
+67 IFKMRKI

-82 KNISTREKLISL
+82 KNISTRDKLISL
-94 LLKYDKYLTLH
+94 LKKYNNYLTLH
-105 ITDDI
+105 INDDI

-140 KTIALDCLRGKFSI
+140 KTTALDCLRGKFSI
-154 ENIITNEREY
+154 DNIITNERQY
-164 LNKMKCDLYFLK
+164 LNQMKEDLFFLK

-183 FNINENIDTFLS
+183 FSINENIDTFLS
-195 NLKMEIPYDENISML
+195 NLKMEVPYDENVSML

-224 IEMEEIRKEKEKME
+224 IQMEEIRKEKEKM
-238 KLKKNDLDIIEEKK
+238 KNIQKNDLDIIIEKK
-252 EDNDSINKKEKEME
+252 ENNDSISKKEKEME

-273 NINQNHKQNKENK
+273 NINQIKQNNDYK
-286 NEEKKENKKI
+286 NEEKNENKKI

-301 QNNKYQY
+301 SKNKYQY

-317 IDEIYSKY
+317 IDDIYSQY
-325 YTSIPDDL
+325 YKSIPEDL

-356 IKDNSKQIKGISFIN
+356 IKDNSKQIKGMTFIN

-396 DFIDFLKNN
+396 DLIDFLKNN

-449 TIRKIKY
+449 KIRKIKY
-456 KLINPNFKEK
+456 KLINQNFTEK
-466 KRNEGDIIKIKD
+466 KKNEGDLIKIKD

-544 EYMNMEVMKDISEDL
+544 EYMNMEVMKDIYEDL
-559 IKNFIKIDKDTFIK
+559 IKNFIKIDKDIFVK

-579 SKIKIEKEKIG
+579 SKIKIEKDKIG

-601 CGSIFDMSISFENM
+601 CGSIFDMSISFEN
-615 ISTKINNKIY
+615 ILSTKIDNKIY
-625 NKIWYIEDNSFI
+625 NKIWFIDDNSFI

-660 VMIYEENKQNKKS
+660 IMIYEENKQNKKS
-673 QLNNYFEKDKENE
+673 QLNNYFEKNKENE

-711 FIPPFSNSKFIN
+711 FIPPFSNTKFIN

-746 NFSQLSQF
+746 NFSQLSEF
-754 VFDEDKSKNL
+754 IFDVDTSKKL
-764 LEIKLNEKDDII
+764 LEIEINEKDDII

-782 MAIINYDALNELE
+782 IAIINYDALNELE
-795 VPTIMTF
+795 VSTIMTF
-802 LVNNK
+802 LINNK